1 MKLSE
6 RIEAN
11 ALRALDFTDEEIVVP
26 LSIVKDEVAQLEAEN
41 ELLKQ
46 LVLLH
51 GHLPSCPQFT
61 GSYDLGELEPV
72 CTCGFDNVK
81 LSRTE

>member
-26 LSIVKDEVAQLEAEN
+26 LSIVKDEVAQLELKIKL
-41 ELLKQ
+41 LLK
-46 LVLLH
+46 LIEYAARVLDNARM
-51 GHLPSCPQFT
+51 
-61 GSYDLGELEPV
+61 YDTAEYLLKEAGIDDE
-72 CTCGFDNVK
+72 TTK
-81 LSRTE
+81 